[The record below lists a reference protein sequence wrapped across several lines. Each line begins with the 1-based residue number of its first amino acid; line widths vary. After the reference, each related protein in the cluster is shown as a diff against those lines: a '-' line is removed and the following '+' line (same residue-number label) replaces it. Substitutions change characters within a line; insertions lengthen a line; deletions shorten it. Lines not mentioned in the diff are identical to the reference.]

1 MKRKWIGWREF
12 ARVLPRQEHLDPSTS
27 DAQTIDGQVTQTKGE
42 LASTKIGR
50 RAVWSS
56 SYLDTPVDVN
66 YMKQSKHIQREQK
79 VGSSGNNCPFFTRL
93 YNYTARQLLTQRHW
107 ASKTKD
113 ILKYVW
119 KLREDIKQYYGDDEL
134 ESMDLGPNV
143 LTELSSIDLNKLL
156 VGLEYRYKG
165 IRFEDSEYF
174 ERSADGIE
182 DAASYRPS
190 RAKQQAK
197 SSYARRGNS

>member
-1 MKRKWIGWREF
+1 M
-12 ARVLPRQEHLDPSTS
+12 A
-27 DAQTIDGQVTQTKGE
+27 
-42 LASTKIGR
+42 
-50 RAVWSS
+50 
-56 SYLDTPVDVN
+56 
-66 YMKQSKHIQREQK
+66 M
-79 VGSSGNNCPFFTRL
+79 
-93 YNYTARQLLTQRHW
+93 
-107 ASKTKD
+107 KD

-119 KLREDIKQYYGDDEL
+119 KLREDIKQYYGNDEL

-156 VGLEYRYKG
+156 VALEHRYKG

-174 ERSADGIE
+174 ERSADGIK